1 MNNLEY
7 RNNVIKHFNK
17 RKVNKIT
24 RKEILMDLDEFL
36 DNNSTGEIENHL
48 GNPIDFVNS
57 YLEESDLDTKN
68 IFFISLFKQI
78 VIWISILFFFILLSA
93 PAVWLV
99 TFTFRLHV
107 EVGYWFQFFVSLTMF
122 GVGYT
127 GLKFFRKKNWV

>member
-1 MNNLEY
+1 MTNLEY
-7 RNNVIKHFNK
+7 RNDVLKYFNK
-17 RKVNKIT
+17 RKVKEIT

-36 DNNSTGEIENHL
+36 DNDNTENIENHL
-48 GNPIDFVNS
+48 GSPIDFVNS

-68 IFFISLFKQI
+68 IFFISLFKQMA
-78 VIWISILFFFILLSA
+78 IWSSILFFFILLSA

-99 TFTFRLHV
+99 AFIFRLHV

-122 GVGYT
+122 GVGYA